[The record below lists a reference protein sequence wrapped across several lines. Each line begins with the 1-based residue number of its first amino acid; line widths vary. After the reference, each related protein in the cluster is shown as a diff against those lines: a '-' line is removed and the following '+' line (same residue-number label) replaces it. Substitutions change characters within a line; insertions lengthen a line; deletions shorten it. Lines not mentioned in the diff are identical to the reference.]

1 MTRYSSLIFLDL
13 RTKESSWFK
22 QDQSVDFADFIN
34 DSTILM
40 ILKDGSVRYQQLTPE
55 LLAEHDVTDDR
66 KFKVLPNPYHL

>member
-55 LLAEHDVTDDR
+55 LLAQHDVTDVEI
-66 KFKVLPNPYHL
+66 FKVLTSSSEL